1 MSSQH
6 TSFFPTASSPILMNG
21 EGIYQRQS
29 LATCGA
35 EGAEACNSQDMEMGE
50 EAGGGGAAAI
60 RCSSGFKRSLE
71 DEEDISFKRPRLF
84 GENKRW

>member
-1 MSSQH
+1 
-6 TSFFPTASSPILMNG
+6 MNG

-35 EGAEACNSQDMEMGE
+35 EGAEACSGQDMEMGE
-50 EAGGGGAAAI
+50 EASGDGDGAAAF